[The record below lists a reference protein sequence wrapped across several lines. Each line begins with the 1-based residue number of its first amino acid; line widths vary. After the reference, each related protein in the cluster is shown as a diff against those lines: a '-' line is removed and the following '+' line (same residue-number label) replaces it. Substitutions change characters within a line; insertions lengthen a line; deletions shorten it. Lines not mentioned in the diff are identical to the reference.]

1 MPTLEAAIAVYLKLN
16 LMFVLAWVLWKV
28 CNASESLY
36 RTSLSSQSRLRL
48 GRTILL
54 SAMLLPIIA
63 ITFSMLT
70 PLQLPFARSGFE
82 IGSVLPEGDTGY
94 WFLILFVSTLLIGF
108 FYKIATLVEELIQ
121 LSKVIRSSTR
131 LKKIGNA
138 ELLYS
143 ASIAV
148 PFATGVV
155 KSLYIVIPEDLLL
168 SRKSL
173 SIVLDHESQHVRSG
187 DLYWL
192 FFLRIIAIFCFWNPA
207 VLAWQKTLHALQE
220 YACDEAVTAKAQV
233 SKQAY
238 AECLYAVASRATCRR
253 YSLVLPMGVW
263 SRSTAEAG
271 SELRQRI
278 VAIYNSR
285 STESSSKKYAV
296 APALVMLLG
305 SMLLFGET
313 EFGTHST
320 TQLEQGPFSG
330 STFEPDPFFG
340 MFR

>member
-1 MPTLEAAIAVYLKLN
+1 MPTLEAAIVVYLKLN

-28 CNASESLY
+28 CDGCESLY
-36 RTSLSSQSRLRL
+36 RASLSSQSRLRF

-54 SAMLLPIIA
+54 SSMLLPIIA

-70 PLQLPFARSGFE
+70 PLQLPFARPGFE
-82 IGSVLPEGDTGY
+82 IGNVLPEGNTGY
-94 WFLILFVSTLLIGF
+94 RLATLFAFTLLIGSF
-108 FYKIATLVEELIQ
+108 SKIATLVEELTQ
-121 LSKVIRSSTR
+121 LNKVIRSSTR
-131 LKKIGNA
+131 LKKIGNV

-143 ASIAV
+143 ARIAV
-148 PFATGVV
+148 PFATGFV
-155 KSLYIVIPEDLLL
+155 KNLYIVIPEDLLL
-168 SRKSL
+168 SRNSL

-187 DLYWL
+187 DLYWS
-192 FFLRIIAIFCFWNPA
+192 FFLRLIAIFCFWNPA
-207 VLAWQKTLHALQE
+207 VLAWQKTLRALQE

-238 AECLYAVASRATCRR
+238 AECLYAVASRATFRR
-253 YSLVLPMGVW
+253 HSLALQMGIC
-263 SRSTAEAG
+263 SRSTVEAG

-285 STESSSKKYAV
+285 PQESSSKKSTMA
-296 APALVMLLG
+296 AALLMLLG
-305 SMLLFGET
+305 SMLVFGET
-313 EFGTHST
+313 EFGAHGT
-320 TQLEQGPFSG
+320 TRLEQGPSSS